1 MKFFLSILLLGC
13 FKNSQSQLNTD
24 SILID
29 NNYRTFN
36 YNLPKTKIK
45 KGSLLFV
52 LHGSGGSGK
61 GIMSQTKNLEAI
73 ADKEKLLIV
82 YPDGY
87 KNFWN
92 ECRKFATSAAN
103 KENINEN
110 AFFAEMISYCK
121 AKFNIDTNKV
131 YVAGF
136 SGGGHMAYKLAMTMP
151 NKINS
156 IAAIVANMPDSASC
170 DCTYANKALPV
181 LIINGTA
188 DNVNPYNGGEM
199 FVNNTSYGVV
209 KSTVNTFQYW
219 ASLAGYFG
227 FPPTINLPNKDTTDN
242 CFIESHTCSAKNKP
256 TIKLLTVVGG
266 KHEFPKDIDAF
277 LYAWAFFKEGSYKR

>member
-1 MKFFLSILLLGC
+1 MKLFLSLLFVVC
-13 FKNSQSQLNTD
+13 FTNAKSQLITD
-24 SILID
+24 SILIE
-29 NNYRTFN
+29 NNYRTFA

-45 KGSLLFV
+45 NGSLLFV

-61 GIMSQTKNLEAI
+61 GIISQTKNVEAI
-73 ADKEKLLIV
+73 ADKEKLLII

-87 KNFWN
+87 KNYWN
-92 ECRKFATSAAN
+92 ECRRFATSAAN

-110 AFFAEMISYCK
+110 AFFAEMIKYFEV
-121 AKFNIDTNKV
+121 KFNIDTIKV
-131 YVAGF
+131 YVVGF

-151 NKINS
+151 NKIHG

-170 DCTYANKALPV
+170 DCNYANKPLPV
-181 LIINGTA
+181 LIVNSTA

-209 KSTVNTFQYW
+209 KSTVKTFEYW

-227 FPPTINLPNKDTTDN
+227 FPPKRNLPNKDTTDN
-242 CFIESHTCSAKNKP
+242 CYIESHTCSAKNKP
-256 TIKLLTVVGG
+256 TIRLLKVVGG
-266 KHEFPKDIDAF
+266 KHEFPKDIDVF
-277 LYAWAFFKEGSYKR
+277 LYAWEFFKKSRKRK